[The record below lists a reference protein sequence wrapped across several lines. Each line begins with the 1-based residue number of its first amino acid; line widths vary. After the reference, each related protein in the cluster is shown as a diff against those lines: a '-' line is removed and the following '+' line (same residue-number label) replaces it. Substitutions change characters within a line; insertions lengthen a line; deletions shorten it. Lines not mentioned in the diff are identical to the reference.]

1 MASITF
7 FGPPFHFR
15 MCLVSSFFP
24 SRLFLM
30 LYSSF
35 IAQLKYLEL
44 KRAARFLHFKER
56 CFSNCAVV
64 VACLTIVMH
73 IISTL
78 LHLGRA
84 LNLMYD

>member
-1 MASITF
+1 
-7 FGPPFHFR
+7 
-15 MCLVSSFFP
+15 
-24 SRLFLM
+24 M

-35 IAQLKYLEL
+35 IAQLNYLEL
-44 KRAARFLHFKER
+44 KRAARVPHFKEQ

-73 IISTL
+73 TISTL

-84 LNLMYD
+84 MNLMYERS